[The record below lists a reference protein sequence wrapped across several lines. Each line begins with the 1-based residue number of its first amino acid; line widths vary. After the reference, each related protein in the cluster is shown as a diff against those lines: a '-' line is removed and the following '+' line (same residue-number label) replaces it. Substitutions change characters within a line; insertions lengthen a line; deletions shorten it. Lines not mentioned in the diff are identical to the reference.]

1 MFRGKIQAGNIHVG
15 MVIDTECECW
25 GDGDFREIKVR
36 ERKEA
41 NIAPGFGLGHLLK
54 VSFFVREHSVKRRL
68 GFAYV

>member
-1 MFRGKIQAGNIHVG
+1 MILNVSA
-15 MVIDTECECW
+15 

-41 NIAPGFGLGHLLK
+41 DIAPGFGLGHLLK